1 MFRIRRLLLA
11 AAAMLAALPAHST
24 FHLWSM
30 DEVYSNSDGSV
41 QFLEMTAL
49 TSFQQFFTGH
59 TLKATQGGV
68 THTFVTASDLPGD
81 SAGHTMIF
89 ATQGFAALGIVTP
102 DYIVPNGFFFTNGGT
117 IVWGEGADTWTY
129 GNLPIDGSLSLH
141 RDGSTAVNSPRDF
154 AGTTGTV
161 SLTANT
167 PTNYTALWW
176 NPAESG
182 WGINVNHQGDIL
194 FATLFTYDSSG
205 KGMWLVMSDG
215 AKQAGSDTY
224 TGDLYLTNGPAFNA
238 QPFTPITA
246 ANLTK
251 VGTMTLAFSAPGAGT
266 LTYTVN
272 GTSVTK
278 AIEKQVYGAQAATC
292 QPTTSAR
299 STLANYQDLWWNP
312 SESGWGINITH
323 QGDILFATLF
333 TYSNDGTG
341 HDLWLVMSAGVKQA
355 DGSYLGDLYQTTGPA
370 FNAQPFTP
378 IGAANLTTVGTM
390 RLTFSNGENGTLV
403 YSVNGNSVTKAIT
416 RQVFSS
422 PVPACTG

>member
-1 MFRIRRLLLA
+1 
-11 AAAMLAALPAHST
+11 
-24 FHLWSM
+24 
-30 DEVYSNSDGSV
+30 
-41 QFLEMTAL
+41 
-49 TSFQQFFTGH
+49 
-59 TLKATQGGV
+59 
-68 THTFVTASDLPGD
+68 
-81 SAGHTMIF
+81 MI
-89 ATQGFAALGIVTP
+89 A
-102 DYIVPNGFFFTNGGT
+102 NGQ
-117 IVWGEGADTWTY
+117 
-129 GNLPIDGSLSLH
+129 P
-141 RDGSTAVNSPRDF
+141 
-154 AGTTGTV
+154 
-161 SLTANT
+161 
-167 PTNYTALWW
+167 
-176 NPAESG
+176 
-182 WGINVNHQGDIL
+182 
-194 FATLFTYDSSG
+194 
-205 KGMWLVMSDG
+205 MWLVMSNG

-278 AIEKQVYGAQAATC
+278 AIQKQVYGAQAATC

-299 STLANYQDLWWNP
+299 SALTNYQDLWWNA

-333 TYSNDGTG
+333 TYDTGG

-355 DGSYLGDLYQTTGPA
+355 DGSYLGDLYKTTGPV

-403 YSVNGNSVTKAIT
+403 YSVNGNTVTKAIT
-416 RQVFSS
+416 RQVFAS